1 VIKNE
6 MACSCG
12 AISHS
17 FDTFLALTLPL
28 PHKIVDTIDM
38 YFCGYKTKTTRK
50 YRFYLEGIA

>member
-1 VIKNE
+1 MVCICK
-6 MACSCG
+6 AV
-12 AISHS
+12 SHS

-50 YRFYLEGIA
+50 YRIYLEEIASSQ